1 MRRAVITGIG
11 IVSPLGIGL
20 SAFWRGLRD
29 GVCGIGCPPPPLDGI
44 AGLVTAHIP
53 DELAAAITEERL
65 PLYDRASL
73 FGMAAAA
80 EAMRDAGLAEQAP
93 SPRMG
98 VLLGHSGAPTAQH
111 DSGYHRL
118 FAQGITRTDPATVP
132 RVMIN
137 ALASHLGRR
146 HGARGPVLTLSSA
159 CASSTQALG
168 EALLMIRSGRL
179 DVALVGGSEA
189 ALGEGNCRGWLA
201 MRALAPDTCRPFSRH
216 RKGTVLGEGAC
227 LMVIE
232 EESRAR
238 ARGASP
244 YAELCGYGLYADCQD
259 LVRPSAEGA
268 GAAMA
273 AALDDARLAPEDIG
287 HVNAHGSGTPLND
300 VAETAAIHQVFGSHA
315 PTLAISATK
324 SMHGHL
330 LGAAGAMEVAAALL
344 PLVADIIPPT
354 INFVGR
360 DPECDL
366 DYTANQAARR
376 TVEAVLSN
384 SFAFGGVNAALVF
397 RRTADGRRMAV
408 G

>member
-1 MRRAVITGIG
+1 MRRAVVTGIG

-20 SAFWRGLRD
+20 PTFWRGLRD
-29 GVCGIGCPPPPLDGI
+29 GVCGIGRPPPPLDGI

-53 DELAAAITEERL
+53 KDLAATIAEERG

-73 FGMAAAA
+73 FGMVAAA

-111 DSGYHRL
+111 DSSYRRL

-137 ALASHLGRR
+137 ALASHLGRL
-146 HGARGPVLTLSSA
+146 HGARGPVLTLAAA
-159 CASSTQALG
+159 CASSAQALG
-168 EALLMIRSGRL
+168 EAMLMIRNGRL

-201 MRALAPDTCRPFSRH
+201 MRALAPDTCRPFSRD

-227 LMVIE
+227 LMVVE
-232 EESRAR
+232 EEGRAR
-238 ARGASP
+238 ARGVLP

-259 LVRPSAEGA
+259 LVRPSADGA
-268 GAAMA
+268 AAAMA
-273 AALDDARLAPEDIG
+273 AALADADLPPEVIG
-287 HVNAHGSGTPLND
+287 SINAHGSGTPLND
-300 VAETAAIHQVFGSHA
+300 VAETTAIHRVFGSHA
-315 PTLAISATK
+315 PALAVSATK

-330 LGAAGAMEVAAALL
+330 LGAAGAMEAAAALL
-344 PLVADIIPPT
+344 PLVAGIIPPT
-354 INFVGR
+354 INFLGR
-360 DPECDL
+360 DPQCDL
-366 DYTANQAARR
+366 DYTTDGAARR